1 MTVHKLALYPRDGEA
16 LDADAA
22 GTVERRLAE
31 LGLTGAGFELDG
43 RRHFLTGPR
52 FLDLV
57 SLVGCS
63 PFLELEP
70 PDDPDQRLEAAR
82 AGRFCHIGLVLEDSP
97 RLRADRNARPRC
109 PECGATA
116 GAAELLEGAG
126 PGRCGRCGA
135 SHPPERWN
143 WREAGGFSSLFVEIW
158 SIYRSEGI
166 PLPPLLKGLEEV
178 TGTPWAYFYIQERA
192 RGDES

>member
-1 MTVHKLALYPRDGEA
+1 MGVHKLVLYPRDGET
-16 LDADAA
+16 LDAGVGSA
-22 GTVERRLAE
+22 VETRLAE
-31 LGLTGAGFELDG
+31 LGLTGEGFELDG

-63 PFLELEP
+63 PFLELDP
-70 PDDPDQRLEAAR
+70 PEDPAQRLEAAR

-97 RLRADRNARPRC
+97 RLRADRGARPRC
-109 PECGATA
+109 PECRAATS
-116 GAAELLEGAG
+116 AAELLGAAG
-126 PGRCGRCGA
+126 PVRCSRCGT

-166 PLPPLLKGLEEV
+166 PLPPLLKGLEEI
-178 TGTPWAYFYIQERA
+178 TGGPWAYFYIQDPPA
-192 RGDES
+192 GG